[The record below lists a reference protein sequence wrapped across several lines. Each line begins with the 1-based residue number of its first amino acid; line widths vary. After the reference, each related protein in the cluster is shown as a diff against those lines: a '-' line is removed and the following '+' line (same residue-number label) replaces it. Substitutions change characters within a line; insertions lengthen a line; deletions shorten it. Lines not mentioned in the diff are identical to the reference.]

1 MRAAKENLGQGDVP
15 GFHPA
20 SEELRK
26 TKNRVQ
32 EQFQAAERVYAEVA
46 RDIAAA
52 LAKEVFVPRPRT
64 TYEALILPVLHRHRS
79 LFYELCVCTIDEVE
93 EAAWP

>member
-93 EAAWP
+93 EAAGP

>member
-52 LAKEVFVPRPRT
+52 LAKEVFVPHPRT

>member
-1 MRAAKENLGQGDVP
+1 MRAAREAPGQRDVL

-26 TKNRVQ
+26 TTNRVQ
-32 EQFQAAERVYAEVA
+32 EQFRAAERVYAEVA
-46 RDIAAA
+46 PHIAAE
-52 LAKEVFVPRPRT
+52 LAKEVFVPRART
-64 TYEALILPVLHRHRS
+64 TYQALILPVLYRHRS

-93 EAAWP
+93 EAAGP